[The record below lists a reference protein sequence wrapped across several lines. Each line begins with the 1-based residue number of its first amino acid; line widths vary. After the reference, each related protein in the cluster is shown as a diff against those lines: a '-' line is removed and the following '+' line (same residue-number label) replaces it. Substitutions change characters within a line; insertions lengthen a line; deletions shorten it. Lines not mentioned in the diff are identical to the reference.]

1 MVLFCFIFF
10 FSRQMHITLY
20 YSNIIYMLYY
30 KWNQLYE
37 NKGKCYAV
45 ILINIYKY
53 IINYNIIYKMQVFS
67 KMLNNDYITKN
78 DEKNNEISKTEEKLI
93 SYNDYFKD
101 KNSITKYKLDKLKRI
116 AKLHKLRIS
125 GKKQELITRIEEY
138 FIELNSTIKIQ
149 SLFRKYLSNKILRI
163 RGPALRNRN
172 LCVNESDF
180 YTLEPLSEIHHS
192 NFFSYM
198 DASGFIYG
206 FELNSL
212 ITMLRKQGTIVNP
225 YNRNKIDF
233 YIVKNIKYLDKFTK
247 VFYKNS
253 NIKLNV
259 ENSLTNESQ
268 ILTNRQNTLLR
279 IQNIRSKNV
288 STRISELFIEIDLL
302 GNYTQST
309 WFSNLEK
316 VHYLKLIFDLY
327 EIWNYRSNMSINV
340 RNNICPYFNPFND
353 GLDSVY
359 AIRHIYMNGRNYS
372 REEMQ
377 KHALTIME
385 NIIYTGIDLEYRKLG
400 TLHVLRALT
409 LVSIPART
417 SLPWLYESIA
427 EMNQL

>member
-1 MVLFCFIFF
+1 
-10 FSRQMHITLY
+10 
-20 YSNIIYMLYY
+20 
-30 KWNQLYE
+30 
-37 NKGKCYAV
+37 
-45 ILINIYKY
+45 
-53 IINYNIIYKMQVFS
+53 MQVFS

-78 DEKNNEISKTEEKLI
+78 DETNNDISKTEEKLI

-101 KNSITKYKLDKLKRI
+101 KNSITKYKLDKLKKI
-116 AKLHKLRIS
+116 AKLHKLRVS

-225 YNRNKIDF
+225 YNRNKVDF
-233 YIVKNIKYLDKFTK
+233 SIVKTIKYLDKFTK
-247 VFYKNS
+247 VFYKKS
-253 NIKLNV
+253 SIELNV

-268 ILTNRQNTLLR
+268 TLTNRQNTLLR

-316 VHYLKLIFDLY
+316 VHYLKLILDLY
-327 EIWNYRSNMSINV
+327 EIWHYRSNMSIIV

-353 GLDSVY
+353 GLDNVY

-372 REEMQ
+372 REQIQ
-377 KHALTIME
+377 KYALTIME
-385 NIIYTGIDLEYRKLG
+385 NIIYSGIDLEYRKLG
-400 TLHVLRALT
+400 TIHVLRALT